1 MIILNYTKEK
11 EMITMTKTIKQLE
24 SQLESL
30 ERKSDEELA
39 NGYYDRFERTCA
51 QIREL
56 DLQIE
61 LKKNSETV

>member
-1 MIILNYTKEK
+1 MIILIYTKEK
-11 EMITMTKTIKQLE
+11 EMMTMTKTIKQLE
-24 SQLESL
+24 SQLERL

-39 NGYYDRFERTCA
+39 NGYYEAFERTCA

-61 LKKNSETV
+61 LKKNSQTV

>member
-1 MIILNYTKEK
+1 MILLIYTKVK
-11 EMITMTKTIKQLE
+11 EMMTMTKTITQLE
-24 SQLESL
+24 SQLERL

-39 NGYYDRFERTCA
+39 NGYYEDFGRTCE

-56 DLQIE
+56 VLQIE